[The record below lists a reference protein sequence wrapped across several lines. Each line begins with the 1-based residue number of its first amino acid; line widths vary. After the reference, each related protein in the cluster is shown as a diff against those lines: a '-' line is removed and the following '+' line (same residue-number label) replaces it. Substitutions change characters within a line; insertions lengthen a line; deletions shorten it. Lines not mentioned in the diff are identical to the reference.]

1 MAIIKNITA
10 NVGKDEGKRDTDT
23 LVEGRQISTTTIENS
38 MEAPQKAK
46 NNYHVIQQC
55 HTWAYI

>member
-46 NNYHVIQQC
+46 NI
-55 HTWAYI
+55 TTM